1 MCKNNKGE
9 KVSVRV
15 NNAQDFNNL
24 KNPVIRDVPN
34 FSGAN
39 AVKLKIKNVG
49 SPKRDLEKQERE
61 FATMSLK
68 KNTAQCSN

>member
-24 KNPVIRDVPN
+24 KKPVIRDVPN

-49 SPKRDLEKQERE
+49 SQKRDLEKQERE
-61 FATMSLK
+61 FAAMSLK
-68 KNTAQCSN
+68 KKYSTVL